1 MVLSDDDES
10 VHSEDNQHSYNEEDD
25 GIIAIVEAE
34 NANINKYNDGYVTE
48 EDFDNLS
55 YPMMT
60 TMTSIASFLYQTL
73 K

>member
-1 MVLSDDDES
+1 MINTTMKTLWSS
-10 VHSEDNQHSYNEEDD
+10 LINNQHSFNEEDD
-25 GIIAIVEAE
+25 GIIVILEAD
-34 NANINKYNDGYVTE
+34 INKYNDGYVTKE
-48 EDFDNLS
+48 EFDNVS